1 MRISDWSSDVCSSD
15 LGTFGLNVV
24 EGTVLTSLKNDK
36 ETFCDT
42 RLDHRPDSSEEGYG
56 GSLRIDQ
63 DVGFAV
69 LVSVYAFRKSD
80 GVYRTDLDY
89 SGQTFYNADQIGRA
103 SCRER
108 LRKYE

>member
-15 LGTFGLNVV
+15 L
-24 EGTVLTSLKNDK
+24 
-36 ETFCDT
+36 T

-56 GSLRIDQ
+56 GSLRIEQ
-63 DVGFAV
+63 DVGFAD
-69 LVSVYAFRKSD
+69 LVSVSAFRKSD

-89 SGQTFYNADQIGRA
+89 SGQPFYNDDLGDQDDQITQEFQEHGRA

-108 LRKYE
+108 VCKYV